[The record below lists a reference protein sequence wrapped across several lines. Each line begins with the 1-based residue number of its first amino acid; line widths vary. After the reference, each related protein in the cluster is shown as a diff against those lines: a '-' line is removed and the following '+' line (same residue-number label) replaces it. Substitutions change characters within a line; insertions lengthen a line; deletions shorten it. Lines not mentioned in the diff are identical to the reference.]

1 MRAAQLRAGE
11 ETDESSEAILNR
23 QDACVPCA
31 HHEHRGFHVAIVA
44 NANWI
49 SIHQLLNRSRCSIKA
64 LSNNSV
70 SDLAIAEH
78 SDELCSLNDRN
89 RTELCLRHPSR
100 DISDRVG
107 LKSALRTAADD
118 VP

>member
-1 MRAAQLRAGE
+1 
-11 ETDESSEAILNR
+11 
-23 QDACVPCA
+23 
-31 HHEHRGFHVAIVA
+31 
-44 NANWI
+44 
-49 SIHQLLNRSRCSIKA
+49 
-64 LSNNSV
+64 
-70 SDLAIAEH
+70 
-78 SDELCSLNDRN
+78 LCSLNDRN